1 MRDSISEIDYF
12 EDFRMN
18 TGSEGIKY
26 NLLYS
31 TPPKKTAN
39 FHQFKFKIKSVF
51 LASKIK
57 IERKKK
63 EKNILCELNV

>member
-26 NLLYS
+26 NLFIFY
-31 TPPKKTAN
+31 PPKKPAN
-39 FHQFKFKIKSVF
+39 FHQFPFEIKSVF

-57 IERKKK
+57 IERKK